1 MRTAPLKI
9 KSHIHI
15 IDNRIVLN
23 KELIYRGR
31 ETDFPSFIKQAY
43 KDIGTDYPKF
53 FKMDNLSKLGFLAAD
68 ILLEKTIT
76 EPGQEHNIALVFS
89 NSASSLDTDRKH
101 KKSIQDKEN
110 FFPSPAIFVYTLPNI
125 VLGEISIKHILHSE
139 NSFFIFSHFNADYLY
154 DYASSLI
161 ETGKA
166 TEVLC
171 GWVDYDCEDYE
182 AFVYLV
188 STDGVTAH
196 PKEEIL
202 KLYTTK

>member
-1 MRTAPLKI
+1 MKAAQLKI

-15 IDNRIVLN
+15 VHNRIIWN
-23 KELIYRGR
+23 NELIYSGR
-31 ETDFPSFIKQAY
+31 ETDFPSFIKKAY

-68 ILLEKTIT
+68 ILLGNTIR
-76 EPGQEHNIALVFS
+76 EPGREHNIALVFS
-89 NSASSLDTDRKH
+89 NNAASLDTDRKH
-101 KKSIQDKEN
+101 QKSIQDKEN
-110 FFPSPAIFVYTLPNI
+110 FFPSPAVFVYTLPNI
-125 VLGEISIKHILHSE
+125 VLGEISIKHMLYSE

-154 DYASSLI
+154 DYANSLI

-171 GWVDYDCEDYE
+171 GWVDYDHEDYE

-188 STDGVTAH
+188 SAEGTTEH
-196 PKEEIL
+196 TKEEIL
-202 KLYTTK
+202 KLYRTK